1 MSIRIEPEIKQSSGE
16 QSNHTVGTFDDIVQ
30 YRAGCVPHL
39 FFLFNICWASQLLQD
54 DLRGWIRIGS
64 QVLSKGSLRSL
75 KIQLLNFDAVSEKAI
90 GRKVRGKGGLCV
102 KVAKY
107 RQVPR
112 ANGVKRM

>member
-1 MSIRIEPEIKQSSGE
+1 MSNQTIQLEPSTIL
-16 QSNHTVGTFDDIVQ
+16 SNTALVVFPIF
-30 YRAGCVPHL
+30 

-112 ANGVKRM
+112 VNGVKRM